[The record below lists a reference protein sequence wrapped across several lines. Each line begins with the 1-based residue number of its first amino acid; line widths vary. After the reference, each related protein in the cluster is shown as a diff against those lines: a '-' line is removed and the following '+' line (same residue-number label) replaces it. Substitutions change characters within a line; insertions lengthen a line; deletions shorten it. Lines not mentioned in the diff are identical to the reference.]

1 VTELTAAKKTI
12 ELLRLLPSKG
22 KQQQNNEECGNGAAG
37 EKSFAKRTIHR
48 CLPEEKPIR
57 SGMLYGSAT
66 SAYTIQHSF

>member
-1 VTELTAAKKTI
+1 VTELTAAKKMI

-22 KQQQNNEECGNGAAG
+22 KQQQNEECGNGAAG
-37 EKSFAKRTIHR
+37 ERSFAKWSIHR